1 MNDTTLTILKNKLHL
16 KNITVIGAVGNCLP
30 RVFVMTAT
38 STNGVNFKRFLEALA
53 EKTRHLRRRP
63 ILVLDNHAAHK
74 AKINQPL
81 LQKHFQVEFQPAYS
95 SPMNNTETVWSVIK

>member
-1 MNDTTLTILKNKLHL
+1 MNDTTLTILKNKQYL

-63 ILVLDNHAAHK
+63 ILVLDNHAAHR
-74 AKINQPL
+74 AKSTSRCWRSTSRW
-81 LQKHFQVEFQPAYS
+81 S
-95 SPMNNTETVWSVIK
+95 SSRRTRAR